1 MFSFALSIWFC
12 LMGRSVARFVGA
24 DGVYGGGPGGDAG
37 GGGYNGAMDAMILAA
52 GRGERMRPLSDRT
65 PKPLLRAGGKRLIE
79 HQLDALARAG
89 VKSVVVNCA
98 YLGGR
103 IAEALGAGARY
114 GLRIRYSHE
123 SGGAL
128 GTGGG
133 VARAL
138 PLLRGDCFL
147 VVNGDV
153 WCDFALDELRVGEGM
168 DACIVLVNNP
178 PHNPGGDFALDDG
191 VVRLPGGG
199 AGGEGLTFGGMGV
212 YRRRLFSDAPGGKF
226 SLGDVL
232 RRAVAGGRV
241 GGVLHRGRW
250 VDVGTPE
257 RLAALNAMLGGA

>member
-1 MFSFALSIWFC
+1 
-12 LMGRSVARFVGA
+12 
-24 DGVYGGGPGGDAG
+24 
-37 GGGYNGAMDAMILAA
+37 MDAMILAA

-65 PKPLLRAGGKRLIE
+65 PKPLLTAGGKRLIE
-79 HQLDALARAG
+79 HQLDALVRAG
-89 VKSVVVNCA
+89 VKNAVVNCA
-98 YLGGR
+98 HLGGR
-103 IAEALGAGARY
+103 IEDALGDGARY

-138 PLLRGDCFL
+138 PLLRGDWFF

-153 WCDFALDELRVGEGM
+153 WCDFALGELRAGEGM
-168 DACIVLVNNP
+168 DACVALVKNP
-178 PHNPGGDFALDDG
+178 PHNPGGDFALDGG
-191 VVRLPGGG
+191 VVRLLDGGG
-199 AGGEGLTFGGMGV
+199 GGLTFSGIGV
-212 YRRRLFSDAPGGKF
+212 YARRLFGDAPGGKF

-257 RLAALNAMLGGA
+257 RLAALSAMLGGA

>member
-1 MFSFALSIWFC
+1 
-12 LMGRSVARFVGA
+12 
-24 DGVYGGGPGGDAG
+24 
-37 GGGYNGAMDAMILAA
+37 MDAMILAA

-65 PKPLLRAGGKRLIE
+65 PKPLLRAGGKSLIE

-98 YLGGR
+98 HLGGR
-103 IAEALGAGARY
+103 IEDALGDGARY

-138 PLLRGDCFL
+138 PLLRGDSFL

-153 WCDFALDELRVGEGM
+153 WCDFAPGELRIGDGR
-168 DACIVLVNNP
+168 DACIVLVKNP

-191 VVRLPGGG
+191 AVRLLDG
-199 AGGEGLTFGGMGV
+199 GGEGLTFSGIGV
-212 YRRRLFSDAPGGKF
+212 YRRSLFSDGPGGKF

-232 RRAVAGGRV
+232 RRAVARGRV
-241 GGVLHRGRW
+241 GGVLHHGRW

-257 RLAALNAMLGGA
+257 RLAALSAMLGGA